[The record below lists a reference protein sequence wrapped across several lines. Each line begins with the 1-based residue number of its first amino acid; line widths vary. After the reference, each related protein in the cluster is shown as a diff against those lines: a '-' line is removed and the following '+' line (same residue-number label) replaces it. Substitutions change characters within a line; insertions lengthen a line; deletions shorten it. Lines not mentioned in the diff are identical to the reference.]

1 MEHAQEV
8 LPYLLAIL
16 AFTVVWI
23 LNGIKSDIH
32 ELKNIITGIA
42 ANIAHLERRVSH
54 LEGVVET
61 HHKRIGD

>member
-1 MEHAQEV
+1 MEHVQEF
-8 LPYLLAIL
+8 LPYLLSIL
-16 AFTVVWI
+16 AFMVVWI

-42 ANIAHLERRVSH
+42 TNIAHLERRVSH